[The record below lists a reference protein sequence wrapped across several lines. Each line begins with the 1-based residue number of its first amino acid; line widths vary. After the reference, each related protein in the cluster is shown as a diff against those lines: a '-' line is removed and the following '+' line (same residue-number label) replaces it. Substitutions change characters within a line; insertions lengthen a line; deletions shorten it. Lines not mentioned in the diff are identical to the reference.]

1 MQPLGLTPGQ
11 AADVAWAVARMGY
24 QPGQPVL
31 GALAAAT
38 LGPRWREACAEAVA
52 AAESGARAGKGSG
65 EREGLDGWSGALGQG
80 EGEEEEEGGEEAAG
94 GGVREQPV
102 LGEMPPEQLA
112 RLAWAFA
119 SYNYFPPDT
128 WLQVGSSYGITQAH
142 CEHMVASVCWT
153 AVLGSNLKLCKGWLS
168 R

>member
-24 QPGQPVL
+24 QPGRPVL

-38 LGPRWREACAEAVA
+38 LEHPWREAAAEAL
-52 AAESGARAGKGSG
+52 AAERETAARAGSG
-65 EREGLDGWSGALGQG
+65 LGQVDGLDGWSGAL
-80 EGEEEEEGGEEAAG
+80 EGKEEEEGEDGEEG
-94 GGVREQPV
+94 DVREQPV
-102 LGEMPPEQLA
+102 LGDMPPEQLA

-128 WLQVGSSYGITQAH
+128 WLQVCGGA
-142 CEHMVASVCWT
+142 VA
-153 AVLGSNLKLCKGWLS
+153 